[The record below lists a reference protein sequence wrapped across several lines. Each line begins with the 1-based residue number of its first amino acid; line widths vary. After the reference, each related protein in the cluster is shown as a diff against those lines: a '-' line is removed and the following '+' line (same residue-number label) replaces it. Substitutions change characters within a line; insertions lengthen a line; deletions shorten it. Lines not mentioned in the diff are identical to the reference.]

1 MSPIYRTFTLFP
13 EGGDPLAVARAY
25 QGGGRHDNPDVY
37 PALYGSRRPEAAVA
51 EALRRFRGRTPR
63 GRPLERADGGRLAL
77 ATIDDRA
84 LDALIDL
91 DDPSELTARSLR
103 PSSVA
108 TRERDVTQP
117 IALRLY
123 EEGADGF
130 EWWSTVEASWINVT
144 LFADRAGRRLSIA
157 DPPHVLSW
165 DDQVVR
171 AAAEAVG
178 LGESVGYSPRK

>member
-1 MSPIYRTFTLFP
+1 VSPLYRTFALGP
-13 EGGDPLAVARAY
+13 DGGDPLTVARAY

-63 GRPLERADGGRLAL
+63 GRPLERADGRRLAL
-77 ATIDDRA
+77 ASIDDRG

-91 DDPSELTARSLR
+91 DDPMALTERSLR

-108 TRERDVTQP
+108 TREREITQP
-117 IALRLY
+117 IALRVY
-123 EEGADGF
+123 QEGADGF

-144 LFADRAGRRLSIA
+144 LFADRAAPKLA
-157 DPPHVLSW
+157 VVDPPHVLSW
-165 DDQVVR
+165 DDRVVR
-171 AAAEAVG
+171 TAAEAVG
-178 LGESVGYSPRK
+178 LG